1 MYSRSLLVTSG
12 DRLFDLHQV
21 GVTGE
26 LTLSG
31 RLRKI
36 GGVKEKMHPVQVE
49 ALERVIF
56 PRENE
61 SDVQALGMTPEE
73 QAQCVG
79 VVGDVP
85 ELVQQIVQG
94 GEAGSLSRPP
104 SSYLVTSCVLSLVL
118 HVHAAYASLVCE

>member
-1 MYSRSLLVTSG
+1 
-12 DRLFDLHQV
+12 V

-61 SDVQALGMTPEE
+61 SDVHALGMTPEE

-94 GEAGSLSRPP
+94 GEAGSSKSSAFLILGHVMCSELSATPACGVRV
-104 SSYLVTSCVLSLVL
+104 SGV
-118 HVHAAYASLVCE
+118 